1 MRGGHSPFP
10 SPPAGGEGRAAP
22 AAKGEGSGLAPS
34 SPSPWLGFASPF
46 PLPLKGARGWGVSAE
61 GDEDRSQDAVEVRH
75 DVRVGKADHPIASCF
90 EGARAGGVVGLR
102 FAMGVPVELDDETF
116 GARGEV
122 GDVGREDNLA
132 LEFDAEAIG
141 AKPVPETALGLGQ
154 VGAQGFRADSR
165 FDVPFH
171 LAAPSPRSAS
181 RSRPLPLKGARGSG
195 RHLFNSFESD
205 QTVNA

>member
-1 MRGGHSPFP
+1 MERRIPFP
-10 SPPAGGEGRAAP
+10 SPPQGGEGRAAT
-22 AAKGEGSGLAPS
+22 AAKGEGNIVAPS
-34 SPSPWLGFASPF
+34 APSPSLGFASHF
-46 PLPLKGARGWGVSAE
+46 PLPLKGARGFWASSE
-61 GDEDRSQDAVEVRH
+61 RDENGSQDSIHV
-75 DVRVGKADHPIASCF
+75 ADHVRIREAQDAIAPGF
-90 EGARAGGVVGLR
+90 EGPGARCVIGLG
-102 FAMGVPVELDDETF
+102 FAMGVAVELDDETF

-141 AKPVPETALGLGQ
+141 AKAIPETALGWSEIRPKMF
-154 VGAQGFRADSR
+154 GAVSR

-181 RSRPLPLKGARGSG
+181 RSRPLPLKGVRGIG
-195 RHLFNSFESD
+195 RHLFNSFESV

>member
-1 MRGGHSPFP
+1 MRWVAARSPVP
-10 SPPAGGEGRAAP
+10 RA
-22 AAKGEGSGLAPS
+22 
-34 SPSPWLGFASPF
+34 
-46 PLPLKGARGWGVSAE
+46 LPRL
-61 GDEDRSQDAVEVRH
+61 
-75 DVRVGKADHPIASCF
+75 
-90 EGARAGGVVGLR
+90 RAGGVVDLR

-132 LEFDAEAIG
+132 LEFDAEAIR
-141 AKPVPETALGLGQ
+141 AKAVPETTLGWSEIRSKTLRPF
-154 VGAQGFRADSR
+154 AS

-181 RSRPLPLKGARGSG
+181 RSRPLPLKGARGWV
-195 RHLFNSFESD
+195 RHPLNSLESD